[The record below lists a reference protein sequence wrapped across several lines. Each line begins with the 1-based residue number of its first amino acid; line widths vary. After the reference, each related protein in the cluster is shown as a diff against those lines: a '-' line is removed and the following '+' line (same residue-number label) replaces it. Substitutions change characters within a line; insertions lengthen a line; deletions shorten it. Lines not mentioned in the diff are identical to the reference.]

1 VSIVR
6 PFGAWASPIDAAAV
20 AREPGWGYAEVTVAG
35 GTIYWLEARPLEGG
49 REALVARTH
58 GTAPVDVL
66 GPEFSVRTRVH
77 EYGGGAFTVHGDTVF
92 FCNDADQ
99 RVHRLDPGGSPRPV
113 TPEGETP
120 FALRYADLRVTP
132 DGAWVVCVR
141 EREAAPEHVNEIV
154 AFPADGSA
162 APHVVA
168 GGRDFFAAPRISPDG
183 RRLAWL
189 AWDHPRMPWEG
200 SELWVGSL
208 DGGEVRDAALLAG
221 GPEEALVQPAW
232 SPDGVLHVSSD
243 RSGWWNLC
251 RVGGDGLEP
260 LTAVEAEIGGAMW
273 EFGMSWYAFLSDG
286 RIVCSVVRD
295 GFDRLAVLD
304 ASGELRDVA
313 SGLSTI
319 AHVAADGAAAVL
331 VGATPQSRPRVLLVD
346 VDSGAVSPLSEDDG
360 EPLDPAYVSVP
371 RPLDFPTTGGE
382 VAHALFYP
390 PANPEFAGPAD
401 ERPPL
406 IVRAH
411 GGPTAHVTPRL
422 SLSIQYWTT
431 RGFAFV
437 DVNYGGSTGYGRA
450 YRERLRGRW
459 GVVDADDAV
468 NAARAL
474 AAAGEADGARMA
486 ITGGSAGGWT
496 VLCALAFHDVFAAG
510 SDHYGVADIRGFM
523 DDTHKFESR
532 YLDWLIGPESRNP
545 VDHADDIRVPVI
557 VLQGLE
563 DRVVPPSQSEKI
575 VAALARNGIPH
586 AYLAFAGEQHGFRRA
601 ETLERVLEAELS
613 FYGQVLGFAPA
624 DAVAP
629 VELAA

>member
-1 VSIVR
+1 VSVVR
-6 PFGAWASPIDAAAV
+6 PFGAWTSPIDAAAV
-20 AREPGWGYAEVTVAG
+20 AREPGWGYDMVTPAG

-77 EYGGGAFTVHGDTVF
+77 EYGGGAFTVHGDSVF

-99 RVHRLDPGGSPRPV
+99 RVYRLDPGASPRPL
-113 TPEGETP
+113 TPEGETA

-141 EREAAPEHVNEIV
+141 EREASPEHVNELV

-162 APHVVA
+162 EPHLVA
-168 GGRDFFAAPRISPDG
+168 SGHDFFAAPRVSPDG

-200 SELWVGSL
+200 SELWVAAL
-208 DGGEVRDAALLAG
+208 DGGDVRDATRVAG
-221 GPEEALVQPAW
+221 GPDEALVQPAW

-243 RSGWWNLC
+243 RSGWWNLY
-251 RVGGDGLEP
+251 RVGADGLEP
-260 LTAVEAEIGGAMW
+260 LTAIDAEIGGAMW
-273 EFGMSWYAFLSDG
+273 EFGMSWYDFLADG
-286 RIVCSVVRD
+286 RIVCTFVRD
-295 GFDRLAVLD
+295 GFDRLAVVS
-304 ASGELRDVA
+304 AAGELREIDCE
-313 SGLSTI
+313 LSTI
-319 AHVAADGAAAVL
+319 AHVRADGDHAVL
-331 VGATPQSRPRVLLVD
+331 AGATPHDRPQILLVD
-346 VDSGAVSPLSEDDG
+346 VESGALSPLSGDEG
-360 EPLDPAYVSVP
+360 SALDPAYVSVP

-390 PANPEFAGPAD
+390 PANPEFAGPDD

-406 IVRAH
+406 IVRIH

-422 SLSIQYWTT
+422 SLSVQYWTT
-431 RGFAFV
+431 RGFAVV

-450 YRERLRGRW
+450 YRERLHERW
-459 GVVDADDAV
+459 GIVDADDAV

-474 AAAGEADGARMA
+474 AAAGEVDGARMA

-496 VLCALAFHDVFAAG
+496 VLCALAFHDAFAAG
-510 SDHYGVADIRGFM
+510 SDLYGVADIRGFM

-532 YLDWLIGPESRNP
+532 YLDWLVGPETRNP
-545 VDHADDIRVPVI
+545 VDYADDIRVPVI

-586 AYLAFAGEQHGFRRA
+586 AYLAFEGEQHGFRRA
-601 ETLERVLEAELS
+601 ETLERVLEAQLS

-624 DAVAP
+624 DAVDP
-629 VELAA
+629 VVLAT